1 MFLSPESP
9 SAERF
14 DVNTCRSKLAE
25 HYKRTATV
33 PTSVWSKKSPVDM
46 KQIYTRLTWVKRE
59 QTPEGSSK
67 PELNHYTDVFN
78 ENEDGYAPNRI
89 LVQGETGIGK
99 TTFVKKMG
107 LDWAELVDERTINK
121 HQDSGTRYGAESV
134 SQGCEESSRNRM
146 KREESV
152 KVSKDEVNPLTRFE
166 LVLAINLKE
175 VSKYSSF
182 RDVVCR
188 SNIFPEE
195 DTAMAEQLISYIT
208 HNQEKVLLVFD
219 GYDEYRCGTTSDIYE
234 IFMGNKLRNCCVL
247 ITTRISNADDL
258 LGQFKAV
265 HAEITGF
272 SEEDREAF
280 MCKMLGSKTEAVQLE
295 WHLYEEGLF
304 ELARVPL
311 LLLFFCTLWKKG
323 KVNSFPETKTK
334 LYKAIVQYVLDHSQ
348 GKSSPAHFHEI
359 GKYEDILVEIGKVA
373 LECLLKDDHVFEFD
387 QLSASISCEESRFI
401 GLLQV
406 TEFSENLRPAGMV
419 SFIHKSIQEFL
430 AAWYITY
437 RCIPEGDLGDLK
449 ECTRSIED
457 CRVFEN
463 VFQFICGLS
472 DDGAHKVFEHMATV
486 RISNSKLDLLKAL
499 SAIER
504 ELDWNSYH
512 GTNFMYETF
521 MRLLYKSFHEV
532 QSKSKLLNHWFEC
545 AGGTVL
551 VTEQLVKLLK
561 ETKVNNFT
569 DFSDVSFLMVRSK
582 EEILLEVAQCLD
594 CLDITLRNSETEFT
608 LRDFLVNLKTHRD
621 CYFCRYTFVLLSRNR
636 QFQFYVRSLRLCCD
650 LTGRLFTG
658 TAMPSVQSSS
668 EKWWSELR
676 YLHCG
681 GMVNNSTLK
690 ALSRVISNC
699 ECLESLII
707 ERADGSVCD
716 ILKSVPNP
724 SRCALQI
731 GSVRDS
737 QCHLTAEKEAEKL
750 AALLPKFTRVF
761 RLNLALTSC
770 FAAEVEK
777 LVVSV
782 NHVTL
787 KGLLLNEI
795 SLTPS
800 SASVLGQSL
809 PEMSCLEKLILVG
822 GSNGDVLPVK
832 ALFGGFHKTLP
843 LSELWFMDFNIG
855 GCIAPLSDSL
865 RFFPLLRCLDL
876 HFITWNEHNLLHL
889 FRNLEFIPR
898 LETLSLTGTLQND
911 SEEEVRGCS
920 EEEVMQTSFTHQTLN
935 RLCLSN
941 VSLTLA
947 VAELLGQLIP
957 EMSALKEL
965 RIYERDDRIF
975 EGDDRILQDGEV
987 EVLFGGFKKRLPLQ
1001 QLAFHKF
1008 SMKGRLDH
1016 LINSLQLFPESQW
1029 AYVNIDINFIINDA
1043 NFLVFLERLR
1053 NIPSL
1058 PRTSIHC
1065 KSVARADCK
1074 GEGNSG
1080 RLQVYS
1086 GRLFLLDVSFT
1097 PAVASALGRLISE
1110 MSTLEEFRFPHSH
1123 RNNGEND
1130 ENTLKGEEIE
1140 AIFGHFREVLSLQQL
1155 ILSGLSLT
1163 SKAAEALGRCLPRMS
1178 SLKALELIGV
1188 NGSVLE
1194 AEQMNVLFGGFI
1206 KELPLCQL
1214 IFRHFSMRG
1223 CLAPLSNCLRFFP
1236 KLEHLTIG
1244 EVSLNEHNFFHL
1256 LWGIRCIPNLKSL
1269 IVEGQRQIPF
1279 HAGCSESVEREVSF
1293 TLENLQMLSLSG
1305 IALNPAV
1312 IKALSRLLPKMSSLQ
1327 VLVLTDGTVLQSEET
1342 GALPGG
1348 FNESLALH
1356 SSTSDDFSLR
1366 SVLAPLTDSFRFLP
1380 KKARMELDIDLNNSE
1395 LWGFLTSDFFLSE
1408 YFPSLNTL
1416 IVECSALAREGC
1428 VGEVNA
1434 MSHLTLSDFETLE
1447 LRNVNLTPPVISA
1460 LRRALSTMSSL
1471 EQLILFSSDEII
1483 MQDEEVEVL
1492 FGGLDKTINLQQLTF
1507 SGFRVGSCLT
1517 WLVESFE
1524 ELPNLRKVDLKIS
1537 FENENEQ
1544 NVCSLLRYL
1553 RFIPYFRS
1561 LSVQCEALVTANTV
1575 GRVTAQHFY
1584 HEVIFSGVTL
1594 TREVA
1599 VALGQSLAK
1608 MSALRKLKLT
1618 GSDGSILNVEEM
1630 EALFGGINTKILL
1643 QTLCFNGFC
1652 VKGVLAPLT
1661 KSFQFFP
1668 DLQRLMLTALHLD
1681 EQDLQG
1687 LLENLKFIPEL
1698 FKLDLSDNPLG
1709 RAVNSLVPHLVKRSR
1724 LYDVNLFQTASEQ
1737 ELNSIQEQVKQARPY
1752 VHIRVS
1758 RETVGNTVNV

>member
-1 MFLSPESP
+1 M
-9 SAERF
+9 
-14 DVNTCRSKLAE
+14 
-25 HYKRTATV
+25 
-33 PTSVWSKKSPVDM
+33 
-46 KQIYTRLTWVKRE
+46 
-59 QTPEGSSK
+59 
-67 PELNHYTDVFN
+67 
-78 ENEDGYAPNRI
+78 
-89 LVQGETGIGK
+89 
-99 TTFVKKMG
+99 
-107 LDWAELVDERTINK
+107 
-121 HQDSGTRYGAESV
+121 
-134 SQGCEESSRNRM
+134 
-146 KREESV
+146 
-152 KVSKDEVNPLTRFE
+152 
-166 LVLAINLKE
+166 
-175 VSKYSSF
+175 
-182 RDVVCR
+182 
-188 SNIFPEE
+188 
-195 DTAMAEQLISYIT
+195 
-208 HNQEKVLLVFD
+208 
-219 GYDEYRCGTTSDIYE
+219 
-234 IFMGNKLRNCCVL
+234 
-247 ITTRISNADDL
+247 
-258 LGQFKAV
+258 
-265 HAEITGF
+265 
-272 SEEDREAF
+272 
-280 MCKMLGSKTEAVQLE
+280 
-295 WHLYEEGLF
+295 
-304 ELARVPL
+304 
-311 LLLFFCTLWKKG
+311 
-323 KVNSFPETKTK
+323 
-334 LYKAIVQYVLDHSQ
+334 
-348 GKSSPAHFHEI
+348 
-359 GKYEDILVEIGKVA
+359 
-373 LECLLKDDHVFEFD
+373 
-387 QLSASISCEESRFI
+387 
-401 GLLQV
+401 
-406 TEFSENLRPAGMV
+406 
-419 SFIHKSIQEFL
+419 
-430 AAWYITY
+430 
-437 RCIPEGDLGDLK
+437 
-449 ECTRSIED
+449 
-457 CRVFEN
+457 
-463 VFQFICGLS
+463 
-472 DDGAHKVFEHMATV
+472 
-486 RISNSKLDLLKAL
+486 
-499 SAIER
+499 
-504 ELDWNSYH
+504 
-512 GTNFMYETF
+512 
-521 MRLLYKSFHEV
+521 
-532 QSKSKLLNHWFEC
+532 
-545 AGGTVL
+545 
-551 VTEQLVKLLK
+551 
-561 ETKVNNFT
+561 
-569 DFSDVSFLMVRSK
+569 
-582 EEILLEVAQCLD
+582 
-594 CLDITLRNSETEFT
+594 
-608 LRDFLVNLKTHRD
+608 
-621 CYFCRYTFVLLSRNR
+621 
-636 QFQFYVRSLRLCCD
+636 
-650 LTGRLFTG
+650 
-658 TAMPSVQSSS
+658 
-668 EKWWSELR
+668 
-676 YLHCG
+676 
-681 GMVNNSTLK
+681 
-690 ALSRVISNC
+690 
-699 ECLESLII
+699 
-707 ERADGSVCD
+707 
-716 ILKSVPNP
+716 
-724 SRCALQI
+724 
-731 GSVRDS
+731 
-737 QCHLTAEKEAEKL
+737 
-750 AALLPKFTRVF
+750 
-761 RLNLALTSC
+761 
-770 FAAEVEK
+770 
-777 LVVSV
+777 
-782 NHVTL
+782 TL

-822 GSNGDVLPVK
+822 GGNGDVLPVK

-855 GCIAPLSDSL
+855 GCIPPLSNNL

-947 VAELLGQLIP
+947 VAKLLGQLIP
-957 EMSALKEL
+957 EMSTLKEL
-965 RIYERDDRIF
+965 RIYERDDRIC
-975 EGDDRILQDGEV
+975 ERNDRILQDREV
-987 EVLFGGFKKRLPLQ
+987 EVLFGGFKERLLLQ

-1016 LINSLQLFPESQW
+1016 LINSLQLFPELQW
-1029 AYVNIDINFIINDA
+1029 AYVNIDINIIINDA

-1053 NIPSL
+1053 NIPCL

-1086 GRLFLLDVSFT
+1086 HRLFLLDVSFT
-1097 PAVASALGRLISE
+1097 PAVASALGRLIAE

-1140 AIFGHFREVLSLQQL
+1140 AIFGHFREELSLQQL
-1155 ILSGLSLT
+1155 ILSGISLT

-1223 CLAPLSNCLRFFP
+1223 CLAPLSNCLHFFP

-1279 HAGCSESVEREVSF
+1279 HAGCSESVETEVSF

-1312 IKALSRLLPKMSSLQ
+1312 IKALSQLLPKMSSLQ

-1356 SSTSDDFSLR
+1356 SSTSDDFSVR

-1471 EQLILFSSDEII
+1471 EKLILFSSDEII

-1561 LSVQCEALVTANTV
+1561 LSVKCEALVTANTV
-1575 GRVTAQHFY
+1575 GRVTAQHFS

-1630 EALFGGINTKILL
+1630 EALFGGINTEMLL
-1643 QTLCFNGFC
+1643 QTLYFSGFC
-1652 VKGVLAPLT
+1652 VRGVLAPLT

-1668 DLQRLMLTALHLD
+1668 NLQRLMLTALHLD

>member
-1 MFLSPESP
+1 MFGYLKLYHFTVQTSGLSKCNYPDCLLFLSPESP
-9 SAERF
+9 SVERF

-46 KQIYTRLTWVKRE
+46 KQIYTRLTWVKEE

-134 SQGCEESSRNRM
+134 TQGCEESSRNRM

-152 KVSKDEVNPLTRFE
+152 KVSKDEVNPLKRFE

-219 GYDEYRCGTTSDIYE
+219 GYDEYRSGTTSDIYE

-406 TEFSENLRPAGMV
+406 TEFSQNLRPAGMV

-551 VTEQLVKLLK
+551 VTKQLVKLLK

-594 CLDITLRNSETEFT
+594 CLDVTLRNSETEFT
-608 LRDFLVNLKTHRD
+608 LRDFLVNLKTHRE
-621 CYFCRYTFVLLSRNR
+621 CYFYRYTFVLLSRNR

-650 LTGRLFTG
+650 VTGRLFTG
-658 TAMPSVQSSS
+658 TAVTSVQSSS
-668 EKWWSELR
+668 GKWWSELR
-676 YLHCG
+676 HLHCG
-681 GMVNNSTLK
+681 GMVNNSILK
-690 ALSRVISNC
+690 ALSGVISNC

-737 QCHLTAEKEAEKL
+737 QCHLIASEAEKL
-750 AALLPKFTRVF
+750 AALLPKFTNIF
-761 RLNLALTSC
+761 RLNLALTWC

-787 KGLLLNEI
+787 KGLLLNGI

-809 PEMSCLEKLILVG
+809 PEMSCLEKLVLVG

-843 LSELWFMDFNIG
+843 LSELWFTDFNIG
-855 GCIAPLSDSL
+855 GCIAPLSNNL

-898 LETLSLTGTLQND
+898 LETLSLTGTLQSD
-911 SEEEVRGCS
+911 SEEDVRGCL
-920 EEEVMQTSFTHQTLN
+920 EEEVMQASFTHQTLN

-947 VAELLGQLIP
+947 VAKLLGQLIP
-957 EMSALKEL
+957 KMSALKEL
-965 RIYERDDRIF
+965 RIYGRDDRIF
-975 EGDDRILQDGEV
+975 EGDDRIFQDGEV
-987 EVLFGGFKKRLPLQ
+987 EVLFGGFKERLPLQ

-1016 LINSLQLFPESQW
+1016 LINSLQLFPELQW
-1029 AYVNIDINFIINDA
+1029 AYVDIDINFIINDA
-1043 NFLVFLERLR
+1043 NFLVFLECLR

-1058 PRTSIHC
+1058 HRISIHF

-1086 GRLFLLDVSFT
+1086 GRLFLLDASFT
-1097 PAVASALGRLISE
+1097 PTVARALCRLIFE
-1110 MSTLEEFRFPHSH
+1110 MSSLEEFTFSHS
-1123 RNNGEND
+1123 NCSNSEND
-1130 ENTLKGEEIE
+1130 ENTLEGEE
-1140 AIFGHFREVLSLQQL
+1140 
-1155 ILSGLSLT
+1155 
-1163 SKAAEALGRCLPRMS
+1163 S
-1178 SLKALELIGV
+1178 SRSI
-1188 NGSVLE
+1188 GSVSSK
-1194 AEQMNVLFGGFI
+1194 NVF
-1206 KELPLCQL
+1206 P
-1214 IFRHFSMRG
+1214 
-1223 CLAPLSNCLRFFP
+1223 SN
-1236 KLEHLTIG
+1236 IG
-1244 EVSLNEHNFFHL
+1244 AY
-1256 LWGIRCIPNLKSL
+1256 RCRWKGVASRTN
-1269 IVEGQRQIPF
+1269 
-1279 HAGCSESVEREVSF
+1279 GCSVWRF
-1293 TLENLQMLSLSG
+1293 QRG
-1305 IALNPAV
+1305 IAFVPAYCPAF
-1312 IKALSRLLPKMSSLQ
+1312 KHKRLSCPTLRLFALLL
-1327 VLVLTDGTVLQSEET
+1327 
-1342 GALPGG
+1342 
-1348 FNESLALH
+1348 
-1356 SSTSDDFSLR
+1356 
-1366 SVLAPLTDSFRFLP
+1366 
-1380 KKARMELDIDLNNSE
+1380 ELDIDLNNSE
-1395 LWGFLTSDFFLSE
+1395 MCGFLASDLFLSE
-1408 YFPSLNTL
+1408 YFPRLNIL
-1416 IVECSALAREGC
+1416 VVECRPLAREGC
-1428 VGEVNA
+1428 EGEENT
-1434 MSHLTLSDFETLE
+1434 MGHLTLSRFKTLE
-1447 LRNVNLTPPVISA
+1447 LRNISLTPTVISA
-1460 LRRALSTMSSL
+1460 LGRALSTMSSL
-1471 EQLILFSSDEII
+1471 KQLCLFSSGEII
-1483 MQDEEVEVL
+1483 MQDEEVEAL
-1492 FGGLDKTINLQQLTF
+1492 FGGLDKTSNLQQLSF

-1517 WLVESFE
+1517 RLVKRFG
-1524 ELPNLRKVDLKIS
+1524 ELPNLLKVNLKIS
-1537 FENENEQ
+1537 SENQNEQ
-1544 NVCSLLRYL
+1544 NVCGLLRCL
-1553 RFIPYFRS
+1553 RFLPAFHS
-1561 LSVQCEALVTANTV
+1561 LSVQCEALVPANIVCLETAPNLP
-1575 GRVTAQHFY
+1575 

-1594 TREVA
+1594 SRAVA
-1599 VALGQSLAK
+1599 VALGQSLAE

-1643 QTLCFNGFC
+1643 QTLCFSGFC

-1668 DLQRLMLTALHLD
+1668 DLERLMLTALHLD

-1752 VHIRVS
+1752 VYIRVS
-1758 RETVGNTVNV
+1758 RETVGSAVTGREIAPNTGVNATKFFTLVTKS

>member
-1 MFLSPESP
+1 MVQISGLSKCNYPDCLLFLSPESP
-9 SAERF
+9 SVDRF

-46 KQIYTRLTWVKRE
+46 KQIYTRLTWVKEE

-107 LDWAELVDERTINK
+107 LDWAELVDERTIGK
-121 HQDSGTRYGAESV
+121 HQDSRTRYGAESV
-134 SQGCEESSRNRM
+134 SQGCEESSMNRM

-152 KVSKDEVNPLTRFE
+152 KVSKDEVNPLKRFE

-188 SNIFPEE
+188 SNIFPVE

-272 SEEDREAF
+272 SKKDREAF
-280 MCKMLGSKTEAVQLE
+280 MCKMLGSKTEAVQLK
-295 WHLYEEGLF
+295 WHLYKKGLF
-304 ELARVPL
+304 GLARVPL

-406 TEFSENLRPAGMV
+406 TEFSENLRPARMV

-504 ELDWNSYH
+504 EPDWNPYH
-512 GTNFMYETF
+512 STNFMYETF

-551 VTEQLVKLLK
+551 VTKQLVKLLK

-608 LRDFLVNLKTHRD
+608 LRDFLVNLKTKRK
-621 CYFCRYTFVLLSRNR
+621 CCSCRYSFVLLSRNR
-636 QFQFYVRSLRLCCD
+636 QFQFYVRSLRLCRD

-658 TAMPSVQSSS
+658 TAVTSVQSSS

-676 YLHCG
+676 HLHCG
-681 GMVNNSTLK
+681 GMVNNSILK
-690 ALSRVISNC
+690 ALSGVISNC

-737 QCHLTAEKEAEKL
+737 QCHLTASEAEKL
-750 AALLPKFTRVF
+750 AALLPKFF

-843 LSELWFMDFNIG
+843 LSELRFMDFNIG

-865 RFFPLLRCLDL
+865 RFFPQLRRLEL
-876 HFITWNEHNLLHL
+876 HSITWNEHNLLHL

-898 LETLSLTGTLQND
+898 LETLSLTGTLQSD

-920 EEEVMQTSFTHQTLN
+920 EEEVMQASFTHQTLN

-947 VAELLGQLIP
+947 VAKLLGQLIHEMSCLEKLVLVGGSNGDVLPVKALFGGFHKTLPLSELRFMDFNIGGCIAPLSDSLRFFPQLRRLELHSITWNEHNLLHLFRNLEFIPRLETLSLTGTLQSDSEEEVRGCSEEEVMQASFTHQTLNRLCLSNVSMTLAVAKLLGQLIP
-957 EMSALKEL
+957 KMSALKEL
-965 RIYERDDRIF
+965 RIYGRDDRIF
-975 EGDDRILQDGEV
+975 EGDDRILQDGKV
-987 EVLFGGFKKRLPLQ
+987 EVLFGGFKERLPLQ

-1008 SMKGRLDH
+1008 SVKGRLDH
-1016 LINSLQLFPESQW
+1016 LINSSQFPELQW
-1029 AYVNIDINFIINDA
+1029 AYVDIDINFIINDA
-1043 NFLVFLERLR
+1043 NFLVFLECLR

-1058 PRTSIHC
+1058 HRISIHC

-1086 GRLFLLDVSFT
+1086 GRLFLLDASFT
-1097 PAVASALGRLISE
+1097 PTVARALGRLISE
-1110 MSTLEEFRFPHSH
+1110 MSSLEEFTFSHS
-1123 RNNGEND
+1123 NCSNSEND
-1130 ENTLKGEEIE
+1130 ENTLEGEE
-1140 AIFGHFREVLSLQQL
+1140 
-1155 ILSGLSLT
+1155 
-1163 SKAAEALGRCLPRMS
+1163 S
-1178 SLKALELIGV
+1178 SRSI
-1188 NGSVLE
+1188 GSVSSK
-1194 AEQMNVLFGGFI
+1194 NVF
-1206 KELPLCQL
+1206 P
-1214 IFRHFSMRG
+1214 
-1223 CLAPLSNCLRFFP
+1223 SNIGAYRCGWKCVASRPNGYSVWRF
-1236 KLEHLTIG
+1236 
-1244 EVSLNEHNFFHL
+1244 
-1256 LWGIRCIPNLKSL
+1256 
-1269 IVEGQRQIPF
+1269 QR
-1279 HAGCSESVEREVSF
+1279 
-1293 TLENLQMLSLSG
+1293 G
-1305 IALNPAV
+1305 IAFVPAYCPAFQHERLSCPTLRLF
-1312 IKALSRLLPKMSSLQ
+1312 AL
-1327 VLVLTDGTVLQSEET
+1327 
-1342 GALPGG
+1342 
-1348 FNESLALH
+1348 
-1356 SSTSDDFSLR
+1356 
-1366 SVLAPLTDSFRFLP
+1366 
-1380 KKARMELDIDLNNSE
+1380 
-1395 LWGFLTSDFFLSE
+1395 LS
-1408 YFPSLNTL
+1408 
-1416 IVECSALAREGC
+1416 
-1428 VGEVNA
+1428 
-1434 MSHLTLSDFETLE
+1434 
-1447 LRNVNLTPPVISA
+1447 
-1460 LRRALSTMSSL
+1460 
-1471 EQLILFSSDEII
+1471 
-1483 MQDEEVEVL
+1483 
-1492 FGGLDKTINLQQLTF
+1492 
-1507 SGFRVGSCLT
+1507 
-1517 WLVESFE
+1517 
-1524 ELPNLRKVDLKIS
+1524 
-1537 FENENEQ
+1537 
-1544 NVCSLLRYL
+1544 
-1553 RFIPYFRS
+1553 
-1561 LSVQCEALVTANTV
+1561 
-1575 GRVTAQHFY
+1575 
-1584 HEVIFSGVTL
+1584 
-1594 TREVA
+1594 
-1599 VALGQSLAK
+1599 
-1608 MSALRKLKLT
+1608 
-1618 GSDGSILNVEEM
+1618 
-1630 EALFGGINTKILL
+1630 
-1643 QTLCFNGFC
+1643 
-1652 VKGVLAPLT
+1652 
-1661 KSFQFFP
+1661 
-1668 DLQRLMLTALHLD
+1668 
-1681 EQDLQG
+1681 
-1687 LLENLKFIPEL
+1687 
-1698 FKLDLSDNPLG
+1698 
-1709 RAVNSLVPHLVKRSR
+1709 
-1724 LYDVNLFQTASEQ
+1724 
-1737 ELNSIQEQVKQARPY
+1737 
-1752 VHIRVS
+1752 
-1758 RETVGNTVNV
+1758 

>member
-46 KQIYTRLTWVKRE
+46 KQLYTRLTWVKEE

-107 LDWAELVDERTINK
+107 LDWAELVDERTIGK

-134 SQGCEESSRNRM
+134 SQGCEESSMNRM

-152 KVSKDEVNPLTRFE
+152 KVSKDEVNPLKRFE

-348 GKSSPAHFHEI
+348 GKSSSAHFHEI

-504 ELDWNSYH
+504 EPDWNSYH

-561 ETKVNNFT
+561 ETKVNNFA

-594 CLDITLRNSETEFT
+594 CLYITLRNSETEFT
-608 LRDFLVNLKTHRD
+608 LKDFLANLKTHRE
-621 CYFCRYTFVLLSRNR
+621 CYFCWYTFVLLSRNH

-658 TAMPSVQSSS
+658 TAVTSVQSSS

-676 YLHCG
+676 HLHCG

-690 ALSRVISNC
+690 ALSGVISNC

-865 RFFPLLRCLDL
+865 RFFPQLRRLKL
-876 HFITWNEHNLLHL
+876 HSITWNEHNLLHL

-898 LETLSLTGTLQND
+898 LETLSLTGTLQSD
-911 SEEEVRGCS
+911 SEEDVRGCS
-920 EEEVMQTSFTHQTLN
+920 EEEVVRASFTHQALN

-1016 LINSLQLFPESQW
+1016 LINSSQLFPELHW
-1029 AYVNIDINFIINDA
+1029 AYVDIDINFIINDA
-1043 NFLVFLERLR
+1043 NFLVFLECLR
-1053 NIPSL
+1053 NIRSL
-1058 PRTSIHC
+1058 HRISIHC

-1305 IALNPAV
+1305 IALNTAV

-1643 QTLCFNGFC
+1643 QTLCFSGFC